1 VFVKAEAE
9 DGDVNPGEE
18 IGIGGS
24 GFPPDALITIG
35 FRDGGAPFAT
45 TQSSSNGTFLDTITV
60 PVRVRI
66 GPRQLVA
73 SAPGGVVA
81 SFDLTVLGGTDPSAP
96 ILPGYG
102 MG

>member
-1 VFVKAEAE
+1 M
-9 DGDVNPGEE
+9 PT
-18 IGIGGS
+18 
-24 GFPPDALITIG
+24 ITIG

-45 TQSSSNGTFLDTITV
+45 TQSSSAGTFLATVTV
-60 PVRVRI
+60 PARVRI
-66 GPRQLVA
+66 GPRVLVA

-81 SFDLTVLGGTDPSAP
+81 SFDLTVLGSIEETVP